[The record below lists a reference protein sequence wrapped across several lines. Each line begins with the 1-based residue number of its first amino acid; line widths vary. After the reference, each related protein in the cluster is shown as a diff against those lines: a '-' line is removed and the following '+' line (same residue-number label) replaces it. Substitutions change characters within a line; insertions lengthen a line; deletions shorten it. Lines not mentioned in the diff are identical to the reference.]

1 MSTHITDMSEF
12 FDAQMTRGHKV
23 RVMSW
28 NILVLERMSST
39 CELVMGFEMTL
50 MLGLG
55 GLK

>member
-1 MSTHITDMSEF
+1 MSTHMTDMSEF
-12 FDAQMTRGHKV
+12 FDAQMTRGREA

-28 NILVLERMSST
+28 NISVLERTPST

-50 MLGLG
+50 MPGLE